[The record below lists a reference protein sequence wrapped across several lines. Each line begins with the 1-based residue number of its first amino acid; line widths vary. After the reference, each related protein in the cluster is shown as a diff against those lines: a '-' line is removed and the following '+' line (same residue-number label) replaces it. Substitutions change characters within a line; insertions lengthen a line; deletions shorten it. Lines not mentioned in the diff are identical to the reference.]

1 MRDVLK
7 SFFAN
12 YTANMHWDVDRM
24 ARHKILLPQILEKVD
39 GDILEIGAH
48 RGDSTRMFC
57 EIAEKFG
64 RKVYVIDPWDGRQ
77 EGNSDV
83 YREFLSNTA
92 HCKNLVVHRMGSE
105 KPEAFEAVKHS
116 KLAFLFI
123 DGMHSYD
130 AVVSD
135 FTKFRKLL
143 SDKAVVCVDDWTG
156 PYDFCHAIR
165 MAILDHM
172 NSDFEEI
179 DTPGMLIER
188 YIART

>member
-1 MRDVLK
+1 MRDILT

-12 YTANMHWDVDRM
+12 YTAIVHWDIERM
-24 ARHKILLPQILEKVD
+24 SRQRILLPQILEKVE

-48 RGDSTRMFC
+48 QGDSTKMFC

-77 EGNSDV
+77 EGDGEV
-83 YREFLSNTA
+83 YGRFVANTA
-92 HCKNLVVHRMGSE
+92 DCKNLTVHRIGSE
-105 KPEAFEAVKHS
+105 KPEVFEAMKHV

-123 DGMHSYD
+123 DGMHAYD
-130 AVVSD
+130 AVASD

-143 SDKAVVCVDDWTG
+143 SDKAVICVDDWTG

-165 MAILDHM
+165 TAVRDHM
-172 NSDFEEI
+172 NDEYEEI
-179 DTPGMLIER
+179 QSPGSLIEK
-188 YIART
+188 YIVRL

>member
-1 MRDVLK
+1 MRDIIT
-7 SFFAN
+7 SFFAGFQ
-12 YTANMHWDVDRM
+12 AQPLWDVDRM
-24 ARHKILLPQILEKVD
+24 PRHRKLLPQILEKVE

-48 RGDSTRMFC
+48 RGDSTRIFC

-77 EGNSDV
+77 EGNDGV
-83 YREFLSNTA
+83 YGEFRANTA
-92 HCKNLVVHRMGSE
+92 DCKNLIVHRMGSE
-105 KPEAFEAVKHS
+105 KTEAFEAVKDI

-143 SDKAVVCVDDWTG
+143 SDKAVICVDDWTG
-156 PYDFCHAIR
+156 PYTFSEAIR
-165 MAILDHM
+165 RAVREHM
-172 NSDFEEI
+172 NDEYEEI
-179 DTPGMLIER
+179 QSPGSLIEK
-188 YIART
+188 YIVRL

>member
-1 MRDVLK
+1 MRDFLK
-7 SFFAN
+7 LFFAN
-12 YTANMHWDVDRM
+12 YQATPHWDVERM
-24 ARHKILLPQILEKVD
+24 PRHKVMLPKILEMVT

-77 EGNSDV
+77 EGNNDV
-83 YREFLSNTA
+83 YGEFLANTA
-92 HCKNLVVHRMGSE
+92 HCKNLVVYRMGSE
-105 KPEAFEAVKHS
+105 KPEAFEAVKDI

-123 DGMHSYD
+123 DGMHAYD

-143 SDKAVVCVDDWTG
+143 SDKAVICIDDWTG

-165 MAILDHM
+165 TAVLDHM
-172 NSDFEEI
+172 NSEFEEI
-179 DTPGMLIER
+179 QAPGSLIEK
-188 YIART
+188 YIVRL

>member
-1 MRDVLK
+1 MRDILK
-7 SFFAN
+7 SFFAS
-12 YTANMHWDVDRM
+12 YSAVVHWDVERM
-24 ARHKILLPQILEKVD
+24 SRHRLLLPQILEKTE

-77 EGNSDV
+77 EGDAGV
-83 YREFLSNTA
+83 YGEFVTNTA
-92 HCKNLVVHRMGSE
+92 DCKNLIVHRMGSE
-105 KPEAFEAVKHS
+105 VPEAFEAVKHI
-116 KLAFLFI
+116 KIAFLFI

-143 SDKAVVCVDDWTG
+143 SDKAIICVDDWTG
-156 PYDFCHAIR
+156 PYDFCDAIR
-165 MAILDHM
+165 RAVRDHM
-172 NSDFEEI
+172 NDEYEEVQS
-179 DTPGMLIER
+179 PGSLIEK
-188 YIART
+188 YIVRL